1 MKPKISLRE
10 ALQDPNLLDMGDPS
24 WIAWRAL
31 LLACMG
37 EPLNDEEMEHFKR
50 LTGRGTSPTELVA
63 EFWGVVGRRGGKSR
77 SIAALAVYIAALCDH
92 EMLAVGET
100 GRVIIIAG
108 DRAQAGIILKYVAG
122 IIEASP
128 LLRELVAR
136 QNAEEIELKSGVA
149 IAVGTSNFR
158 RVRGITGLAAICDE
172 IAFWHSED
180 SSNPDSEIL
189 MALRPTLATTGGP
202 LIAISSPYARKGEMW
217 TAYSRDYGAS
227 GDPSIL
233 VAQGGTRDLNLSES
247 KTLDDWIKRQ
257 YERDPAAAAAEVGA
271 QFRTDV
277 ETFVPL
283 EVIQACTDPVA
294 ERMPER
300 GNAYFGFV
308 DPSGGAS
315 DAFTMAIAHMEGAI
329 AVLDVVREVRPPFS
343 PADVT
348 EEFVSLLKAYDISTV
363 RGDRY
368 GGQWVTE
375 QFNGHGMRLE
385 PSELNKSEIYGEL
398 LPMLNSRAVALLNN
412 DRLVQQLN
420 GLERRRGR
428 TGRDT
433 IDHPKGGH
441 DDLINAAA
449 GALVLAKDGSSTS
462 VPGFD
467 RVISYENNGSVV

>member
-1 MKPKISLRE
+1 MKPKIPLRQ
-10 ALQDPNLLDMGDPS
+10 ALEDPNLLDMGDPS

-31 LLACMG
+31 LLAIRG
-37 EPLNDEEMEHFKR
+37 EPLNDEELEHYRK
-50 LTGRGTSPTELVA
+50 LTQRDAPPA
-63 EFWGVVGRRGGKSR
+63 EPVSEAWAIVGRRGGKSR
-77 SIAALAVYIAALCDH
+77 AIAALAVYIAALCNH
-92 EMLAVGET
+92 VLSVGET
-100 GRVIIIAG
+100 GKVIIVAG
-108 DRAQAGIILKYVAG
+108 DRSQAGIILKYVQG
-122 IIEASP
+122 IIDASP
-128 LLRELVAR
+128 ILRGLVAR
-136 QNAEEIELKSGVA
+136 QTAEEVELKNGVV

-189 MALRPTLATTGGP
+189 TALRPTLATTGGP

-217 TAYSRDYGAS
+217 SAYSRDYGPE
-227 GDPSIL
+227 GDPRVL
-233 VAQGGTRDLNLSES
+233 VAQGATTDLNLSG
-247 KTLDDWIKRQ
+247 LPALQDWIKRQ
-257 YERDPAAAAAEVGA
+257 YAKDPAGAVAEIGA

-283 EVIQACTDPVA
+283 EIIRACTDPVA

-300 GNAYFGFV
+300 GIGYVGFI

-315 DAFTMAIAHMEGAI
+315 DAFTMAIAHQEGNI

-348 EEFVSLLKAYDISTV
+348 EEFVGLLRAYSISTV
-363 RGDRY
+363 HGDRY
-368 GGQWVTE
+368 GGQWVVE
-375 QFNGHGMRLE
+375 QFNGHGIRLE
-385 PSELNKSEIYGEL
+385 PSELNKSEIYAEL
-398 LPMLNSRAVALLNN
+398 LPMLNSRTVALLDNE
-412 DRLVQQLN
+412 RLVHQLN

-449 GALVLAKDGSSTS
+449 GALVLAQDGSATS

-467 RVISYENNGSVV
+467 RAINYPNMGVV

>member
-10 ALQDPNLLDMGDPS
+10 ALQDPNLLNMGDPS
-24 WIAWRAL
+24 WLAWRAL

-37 EPLNDEEMEHFKR
+37 EPLEPAELEHFRKLTKR
-50 LTGRGTSPTELVA
+50 DQSPTERVH

-77 SIAALAVYIAALCDH
+77 SIAALAVYIACLCDH
-92 EMLAVGET
+92 VLSVGET
-100 GRVIIIAG
+100 GRVIIVAG
-108 DRAQAGIILKYVAG
+108 DRAQAGIILKYVSG

-128 LLRELVAR
+128 ILKGLVAR
-136 QNAEEIELKSGVA
+136 QTAEEIELKSGVA

-189 MALRPTLATTGGP
+189 TALRPTLATTGGP
-202 LIAISSPYARKGEMW
+202 LMAISSPYARKGEMW
-217 TAYSRDYGAS
+217 TAYSRDFGAD

-233 VAQGGTRDLNLSES
+233 VAQGATRDLNLSIS
-247 KTLDDWIKRQ
+247 KTLDDWIARQ
-257 YERDPAAAAAEVGA
+257 YERDPASAVAEVGA

-283 EVIQACTDPVA
+283 EIIRACTDPVA

-300 GNAYFGFV
+300 GISYVGFV

-315 DAFTMAIAHMEGAI
+315 DAFTLGIAHMEGNI
-329 AVLDVVREVRPPFS
+329 AVLDVVREVSPPFS

-348 EEFVSLLKAYDISTV
+348 EEFVSLLKAYNVSTV

-368 GGQWVTE
+368 GGQWVVE
-375 QFNGHGMRLE
+375 QFNGHGIMLE
-385 PSELNKSEIYGEL
+385 PSELNKSEIYAEL
-398 LPMLNSRAVALLNN
+398 LPMLNSRTVALLDNE
-412 DRLVQQLN
+412 RLVHQLN

-449 GALVLAKDGSSTS
+449 GALVLAQDGSAGGD
-462 VPGFD
+462 PNFG
-467 RVISYENNGSVV
+467 RVLTYSDQGIY

>member
-1 MKPKISLRE
+1 VKPKISLRE

-24 WIAWRAL
+24 WLAWRSL
-31 LLACMG
+31 LLATMG
-37 EPLNDEEMEHFKR
+37 EPLEPEELEHFRK
-50 LTGRGTSPTELVA
+50 LTGRDQSPTEQVS

-77 SIAALAVYIAALCDH
+77 SIAALAAYIGALCDH
-92 EMLAVGET
+92 TLSVGET
-100 GRVIIIAG
+100 GRVVIVAG
-108 DRAQAGIILKYVAG
+108 DRSQAGIILKYVAG

-128 LLRELVAR
+128 ILKGLVSR
-136 QNAEEIELKSGVA
+136 QTAEEIELKNSVA
-149 IAVGTSNFR
+149 ISVGTSNFR

-189 MALRPTLATTGGP
+189 TALRPTLATTGGP

-217 TAYSRDYGAS
+217 AAFSRDYGPD

-233 VAQGGTRDLNLSES
+233 VAQGATRDLNLSES

-257 YERDPAAAAAEVGA
+257 YERDPASAVAEVGA

-283 EVIQACTDPVA
+283 EVIRACTDPVS

-300 GNAYFGFV
+300 GVSYVGFV

-315 DAFTMAIAHMEGAI
+315 DAFTMAIAHMEANV

-348 EEFVSLLKAYDISTV
+348 EEFVALFKGYSISTV
-363 RGDRY
+363 HGDRY
-368 GGQWVTE
+368 GGQWVAE

-398 LPMLNSRAVALLNN
+398 LPMLNSRAVALLDNE
-412 DRLVQQLN
+412 RLLHQLN
-420 GLERRRGR
+420 SLERRRGR

-441 DDLINAAA
+441 DDVVNAAA
-449 GALVLAKDGSSTS
+449 GALVLAQDGSSTA

-467 RVISYENNGSVV
+467 RVINYPSVGVA